1 MHCSYNES
9 DLCIVFIIRVKKF
22 WLACAVR
29 DTCHKQFVGVCLSDG
44 CLMERERERD
54 TERDRDNCILCQEHR
69 QSLLHILN
77 TFRVAMGLRRYSERH
92 DSVLKVFGEF
102 IEASLPPH
110 SSVTIDLPTRKNS
123 FPHHIT
129 PTNLRPNTV
138 WWCERQRELWL
149 FELTIS
155 SESLMAKARELKK
168 AK

>member
-1 MHCSYNES
+1 MHCFYNKSEKTFDS
-9 DLCIVFIIRVKKF
+9 HAQWGI
-22 WLACAVR
+22 A
-29 DTCHKQFVGVCLSDG
+29 TCHKQFVGV

-54 TERDRDNCILCQEHR
+54 TERER
-69 QSLLHILN
+69 QGQLHPLP
-77 TFRVAMGLRRYSERH
+77 RAPAVSSSHSQHLPGCDGPSEVQSERH

-110 SSVTIDLPTRKNS
+110 SSVTIDLPTWKYS

-138 WWCERQRELWL
+138 WWCEHQRELWL
-149 FELTIS
+149 FELMIS